1 MLPVRFYSAYSMSKN
16 HTTATLLENAP
27 VRSLVLQ
34 LGIPAMF
41 GQFFN
46 ILYSIVDR
54 IYVGQIPQA
63 GETALASIGICAPA
77 LTAVSA
83 FAYMVG
89 IGGAS
94 SMSIFLGQK
103 DEKQAK
109 ATLGNAV
116 FLLFVIS
123 IAVTGL
129 LLLTKKPLLYWLGCS
144 EVMYP
149 YAETYFTLYILGT
162 VPYLL
167 GVGLNQFLLAQGFA
181 RQGMLAVA
189 LGAVVNVALDPL
201 LIFAAGMGISGA
213 ALATVLSQCCMA
225 GYVVFCLCRQKT
237 PVRFHVCR
245 PQRRLCL
252 RILSVG
258 SMSFVITI
266 LDNLIII
273 LLNVVLRIHGGTV
286 LGDQL
291 ITCATVVQSFL
302 TIVSCPA
309 QGITSG
315 CTTIF
320 GYHYGA
326 GVYRKIRQAFAY
338 VFLLCGVYI
347 GTLQIA
353 VQIAP
358 QLFAG
363 LFLRNAD
370 LVQLASASLRM
381 YTLALLGVA
390 VQYALVDGLTAMG
403 KIRFA
408 FPLSV
413 FRKLVYVICIFVL
426 PLVTDIRYVFY
437 AGSISDAIGA
447 TFSVILFVCI
457 IVPKL
462 KTELKCK
469 TYEGRA

>member
-1 MLPVRFYSAYSMSKN
+1 MLPVRFSSAYSMSKN

-116 FLLFVIS
+116 FLLLVIS

-162 VPYLL
+162 APYLL

-201 LIFAAGMGISGA
+201 LIFTAGMGISGA

-225 GYVVFCLCRQKT
+225 GYVVFCLC
-237 PVRFHVCR
+237 
-245 PQRRLCL
+245 
-252 RILSVG
+252 
-258 SMSFVITI
+258 
-266 LDNLIII
+266 
-273 LLNVVLRIHGGTV
+273 
-286 LGDQL
+286 
-291 ITCATVVQSFL
+291 
-302 TIVSCPA
+302 
-309 QGITSG
+309 
-315 CTTIF
+315 
-320 GYHYGA
+320 
-326 GVYRKIRQAFAY
+326 
-338 VFLLCGVYI
+338 
-347 GTLQIA
+347 
-353 VQIAP
+353 
-358 QLFAG
+358 
-363 LFLRNAD
+363 
-370 LVQLASASLRM
+370 
-381 YTLALLGVA
+381 
-390 VQYALVDGLTAMG
+390 
-403 KIRFA
+403 
-408 FPLSV
+408 
-413 FRKLVYVICIFVL
+413 
-426 PLVTDIRYVFY
+426 
-437 AGSISDAIGA
+437 
-447 TFSVILFVCI
+447 
-457 IVPKL
+457 
-462 KTELKCK
+462 
-469 TYEGRA
+469 

>member
-129 LLLTKKPLLYWLGCS
+129 LLLTKKPPLYWLGCS

-167 GVGLNQFLLAQGFA
+167 GVGLNQNASQHKLA
-181 RQGMLAVA
+181 
-189 LGAVVNVALDPL
+189 
-201 LIFAAGMGISGA
+201 
-213 ALATVLSQCCMA
+213 
-225 GYVVFCLCRQKT
+225 
-237 PVRFHVCR
+237 
-245 PQRRLCL
+245 
-252 RILSVG
+252 RIWG
-258 SMSFVITI
+258 
-266 LDNLIII
+266 
-273 LLNVVLRIHGGTV
+273 RI
-286 LGDQL
+286 
-291 ITCATVVQSFL
+291 A
-302 TIVSCPA
+302 
-309 QGITSG
+309 
-315 CTTIF
+315 
-320 GYHYGA
+320 
-326 GVYRKIRQAFAY
+326 
-338 VFLLCGVYI
+338 
-347 GTLQIA
+347 
-353 VQIAP
+353 
-358 QLFAG
+358 
-363 LFLRNAD
+363 
-370 LVQLASASLRM
+370 
-381 YTLALLGVA
+381 
-390 VQYALVDGLTAMG
+390 
-403 KIRFA
+403 
-408 FPLSV
+408 
-413 FRKLVYVICIFVL
+413 
-426 PLVTDIRYVFY
+426 
-437 AGSISDAIGA
+437 
-447 TFSVILFVCI
+447 
-457 IVPKL
+457 
-462 KTELKCK
+462 
-469 TYEGRA
+469 